1 MFASGDLVYVS
12 QYTITLPTG
21 FPSVRQLKHRTVGI
35 IIYLYSQDYDWDSC
49 ADVYVN
55 GQVNVLFYTEIEKI
69 V

>member
-1 MFASGDLVYVS
+1 MFINGDLVYVS

-21 FPSVRQLKHRTVGI
+21 FPAVHQLKYKTIGI
-35 IIYLYSQDYDWDSC
+35 IIYLYGQDYDWDSC

-55 GQVNVLFYTEIEKI
+55 GRVNALFYTEIEKI